1 MAAYSGDDQAATT
14 LLEYGAN
21 PNIQV
26 LLNTIHILLNTMH
39 VWTANETFVFTQ
51 NMNGWSPVHYACME
65 GNIECLATLIT
76 HKTNTNLRDFSDE
89 W

>member
-1 MAAYSGDDQAATT
+1 MAAYSGDDQAVTT

-21 PNIQV
+21 PNVQV
-26 LLNTIHILLNTMH
+26 LLNTIY
-39 VWTANETFVFTQ
+39 VQTASENFVPTQ
-51 NMNGWSPVHYACME
+51 NVNGWSPVHYACME
-65 GNIECLATLIT
+65 GNIECLATLIA